1 MNLPYK
7 VYVILQNMS
16 YFFGSKRNGSAQ
28 AYLDE
33 TDYEKI
39 INSFKF
45 YARKIGMKISK
56 ELLELI
62 DKNLKIF

>member
-1 MNLPYK
+1 MKCFYWNK
-7 VYVILQNMS
+7 
-16 YFFGSKRNGSAQ
+16 KNGSAQ

-33 TDYEKI
+33 MDYEKI

-62 DKNLKIF
+62 DKNLKNF

>member
-7 VYVILQNMS
+7 VYVILQNMK
-16 YFFGSKRNGSAQ
+16 YFYWNKRNGSAQ

-62 DKNLKIF
+62 DKNLNTY

>member
-7 VYVILQNMS
+7 VYVIPQNMKCF
-16 YFFGSKRNGSAQ
+16 YWNKKNGSAQ

-33 TDYEKI
+33 MDYEKI

-62 DKNLKIF
+62 DKILKNF

>member
-1 MNLPYK
+1 
-7 VYVILQNMS
+7 MS
-16 YFFGSKRNGSAQ
+16 YFLGSKRTGSAQ